1 MHILHLSEYCTNG
14 GLETHLLC
22 LFQELRRLGHK
33 PYLYTMVI
41 SAEFQAQ
48 LDQIGINYIVDPAPG
63 QGLLDFITQNKIQ
76 ILHGHPSQTI
86 PLTARLGQQL
96 NLPTVITYHG
106 LVGWNEESHS
116 ILDKIVCISQDVFN
130 RLALKDPT
138 LIPKLTVIQN
148 GIDLYRY
155 RPIDRPRTAKPQK
168 ILFAGRLGLDKY
180 VSLKVLIQALE
191 AIPNVELYV
200 AGLGGLNYQLT
211 LESPPW
217 VKYLGWLTDLSGLM
231 NEMNLI
237 VGTGRVIREA
247 LACGRPAIALNGY
260 GYDGLVTAENI
271 LQTEYDNFAGRSGKA
286 LSVTKLLKDL
296 RTILNSPETEQALGQ
311 WGREYAGQNYSE
323 GLFAQKHLQLYH
335 SLVHE

>member
-22 LFQELRRLGHK
+22 LFQELSRLGHK
-33 PYLYTMVI
+33 PYLYTMI
-41 SAEFQAQ
+41 MSAEFQAQ
-48 LDQIGINYIVDPAPG
+48 LEQLGIPYAVNPTPG

-76 ILHGHPSQTI
+76 ILHGHPTQTI
-86 PLTARLGQQL
+86 PLTAGLGQQL
-96 NLPTVITYHG
+96 HLPTVITYHG
-106 LVGWNEESHS
+106 LVGWNEGSHS
-116 ILDKIVCISQDVFN
+116 TLDKIVCVSQKVYN

-138 LIPKLTVIQN
+138 LIPKLAVIQN

-155 RPIDRPRTAKPQK
+155 RPIDRLRSSGPHK

-211 LESPPW
+211 IESPPW
-217 VKYLGWLTDLSGLM
+217 VKYLGWLNDLSELM

-237 VGTGRVIREA
+237 VGAGRVIREA
-247 LACGRPAIALNGY
+247 MACGRPAIALNGY
-260 GYDGLVTAENI
+260 GYDGLVTADNI
-271 LQTEYDNFAGRSGKA
+271 LQTEYDNFTGRSGKA
-286 LSVTKLLKDL
+286 LSVTNLLNDL
-296 RTILNSPETEQALGQ
+296 RTVLYSPETEQAIGQ
-311 WGREYAGQNYSE
+311 WGREYAGQNYSQS
-323 GLFAQKHLQLYH
+323 LFAQKHLQLYRQ
-335 SLVHE
+335 LIHE